1 MTLAFF
7 TKYFLIYWW
16 KTLYRLGNI
25 IVIIMECWGLISHTN
40 LFSQRKRSVDGEK
53 GMLLSF
59 GNAACKSSF
68 EWQSLCVTW
77 TTQSICVGKWISFK
91 VGGSGNAICK
101 ETHSMYWKSSDPP
114 VISLPGTLIFLLLYF
129 LSWRIQKCSAKYRL
143 HPERCWEPVLPNDL
157 DFICGELVSIIINI
171 KSPLEAFHK
180 SKG

>member
-25 IVIIMECWGLISHTN
+25 IVIIMECWGLISHAS

-77 TTQSICVGKWISFK
+77 TTQSTCVGKWISFK

-129 LSWRIQKCSAKYRL
+129 LSWRVQKCSAKYRL
-143 HPERCWEPVLPNDL
+143 HPERCWEPVLPDDL
-157 DFICGELVSIIINI
+157 DFICGELVSIFINI
-171 KSPLEAFHK
+171 KSPLEAFHE
-180 SKG
+180 SEG